1 MKTMAINNLNSKEVK
16 IINRLHELAEQARK
30 EPNGEKLADRNKFVA
45 SVNTL
50 ITSLKVQIQSSSPSK
65 YPTNLTATLRA
76 LEIWTN
82 APSKYAKSATLYG
95 NESVIALKSD
105 TYKCNR
111 FVSDVFTESGAA
123 RGYSYEGSET
133 FSYPTAGSNPFNHYP
148 VSANT
153 IYDRHSVSNMSSI
166 DPRKAKIGDIIAFP
180 SENEE
185 DPNRSAHVGIYLGS
199 GLYISAHETGSR
211 FGRQVSDGVEIHSVP
226 WGNSPRFKRFQ
237 GENQIYGTFS
247 SAIDERELLNT
258 QQYVNEQ
265 NSLVENV
272 TQANTAFNS
281 PPKLAEQSKIL
292 TTAEKLNISQISN
305 ADLDKAL
312 EMLEQMNNE
321 KAASNPQKSEPVN
334 NIALAEEKK
343 ALLKELEALN
353 SLQANFS
360 NVKERST
367 QHTL

>member
-1 MKTMAINNLNSKEVK
+1 MAINNLNSKEVK

-30 EPNGEKLADRNKFVA
+30 EPNGDKFA
-45 SVNTL
+45 EGVNTL
-50 ITSLKVQIQSSSPSK
+50 ITSLKIQIQSFSPSK

-76 LEIWTN
+76 LEIWIN

-95 NESVIALKSD
+95 NESVIALEAK
-105 TYKCNR
+105 TFKCNR

-123 RGYSYEGSET
+123 RGYSYEGSEE
-133 FSYPTAGSNPFNHYP
+133 FSYPTAGSNPFSHYP

-180 SENEE
+180 SGDEEN
-185 DPNRSAHVGIYLGS
+185 PNLSAHVGIYLGS

-226 WGNSPRFKRFQ
+226 WGKSPRFKRFQ

-247 SAIDERELLNT
+247 SAIDGRELLST
-258 QQYVNEQ
+258 Q
-265 NSLVENV
+265 NSQQDVNGQNNLV
-272 TQANTAFNS
+272 ANAAQLEKS
-281 PPKLAEQSKIL
+281 QVDIALSRLEGQSETR
-292 TTAEKLNISQISN
+292 TTANISQTGN
-305 ADLDKAL
+305 AGLDKAL

-321 KAASNPQKSEPVN
+321 KTISTSQQSGSVN
-334 NIALAEEKK
+334 KIALAEEKK

-353 SLQANFS
+353 SSQTNFPD
-360 NVKERST
+360 VRERSI

>member
-1 MKTMAINNLNSKEVK
+1 MAINSLNSREVK
-16 IINRLHELAEQARK
+16 IINKLYELAEQAKK
-30 EPNGEKLADRNKFVA
+30 EPNGDKFA
-45 SVNTL
+45 KSISTL
-50 ITSLKVQIQSSSPSK
+50 ITSLKIQIQSSSPSK
-65 YPTNLTATLRA
+65 YPTNLTATLKA

-82 APSKYAKSATLYG
+82 APSKYAKSAPLYG
-95 NESVIALKSD
+95 NESVIALKPD

-133 FSYPTAGSNPFNHYP
+133 FSYPTAGSNPLSHYP

-180 SENEE
+180 SRDEE
-185 DPNRSAHVGIYLGS
+185 DPNISAHVGIYLGN
-199 GLYISAHETGSR
+199 GLYISAHQTSSR
-211 FGRQVSDGVEIHSVP
+211 FGRQVSDGVEISPVP
-226 WGNSPRFKRFQ
+226 WGEIPRFKRFQ

-247 SAIDERELLNT
+247 SAIGGGELLNT
-258 QQYVNEQ
+258 QNSQQYVNRP
-265 NSLVENV
+265 NSLVANA
-272 TQANTAFNS
+272 TQLEKSQVDIALSRLAGQLETRTTANT
-281 PPKLAEQSKIL
+281 
-292 TTAEKLNISQISN
+292 SQTGK
-305 ADLDKAL
+305 ADLDKSL

-321 KAASNPQKSEPVN
+321 KTIYTFQQSGSVK

-343 ALLKELEALN
+343 ALLKELAALN
-353 SLQANFS
+353 SLQTNFPD
-360 NVKERST
+360 VRERSA